1 MPVFFNRK
9 SKRSADVGDI
19 VEVQERLEELQSAL
33 KRYGRFHISDL
44 RDCLEDLDMQLM
56 LDPNE
61 EELEQVKD
69 KVELIEE
76 KLEDIEALYD
86 IEDPDDYDSIADEF
100 EDLLEDLEDMDF
112 DV

>member
-1 MPVFFNRK
+1 MPVIFNRE
-9 SKRSADVGDI
+9 SKRRADVGDV
-19 VEVQERLEELQSAL
+19 VELQDRLQELQSAL
-33 KRYGRFHISDL
+33 KRYRRFHISDL

-76 KLEDIEALYD
+76 KLEEIEDLYD
-86 IEDPDDYDSIADEF
+86 IEDPDDYDSITYEF